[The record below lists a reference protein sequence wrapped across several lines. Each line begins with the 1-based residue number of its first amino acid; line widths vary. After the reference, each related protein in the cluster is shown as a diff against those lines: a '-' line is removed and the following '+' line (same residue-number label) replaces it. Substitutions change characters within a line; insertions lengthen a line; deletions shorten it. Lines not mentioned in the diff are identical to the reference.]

1 MGDVIEID
9 DYTRLPQD
17 GSCSKCFKNGRLIG
31 SPQTREITPAN
42 GYRCSRKANSLEQAK
57 EILRATNGGQSDGGN
72 NRPSSVQPQSYNRSP
87 PSDYGR
93 TSYAGQGEVCVA
105 RSRSEGMESNISAG
119 YDDSVICKYCDVQ
132 GKDEN
137 PGKCYVRNANG
148 TKGHHWVSEK
158 LWHELYGRR
167 RLAEDKLHRRQLV
180 ALKTRASTN

>member
-57 EILRATNGGQSDGGN
+57 EILRATNGGRSDGGN
-72 NRPSSVQPQSYNRSP
+72 NRPSSVEPQSYNRSP

-93 TSYAGQGEVCVA
+93 TSYAGQGEVCEA
-105 RSRSEGMESNISAG
+105 RSRSEGMESLIPAG
-119 YDDSVICKYCDVQ
+119 NNNTLRCRYCHVQ
-132 GKDEN
+132 GKDQH
-137 PGKCYVRNANG
+137 PGKCYDRNANG
-148 TKGHHWVSEK
+148 RQGHHWLQPDV
-158 LWHELYGRR
+158 YARMFGR
-167 RLAEDKLHRRQLV
+167 RLAEDNINPLT
-180 ALKTRASTN
+180 AFC